1 MEMHQCKLSYR
12 TNCKQFTEQI
22 MTAKEKAEQ
31 IYDEIYS
38 AMENGVPK
46 KFAIKCAIVVVEK
59 MIEYVRRWAD
69 EDYATM
75 HIIYLEQVKNE
86 ILKI

>member
-1 MEMHQCKLSYR
+1 
-12 TNCKQFTEQI
+12 

-31 IYDEIYS
+31 IYDEIYKG
-38 AMENGVPK
+38 MEYGVPK
-46 KFAIKCAIVVVEK
+46 KFAVKCAIVVVEK
-59 MIEYVRRWAD
+59 MIEYVNKWAD

-75 HIIYLEQVKNE
+75 HVIYLEQVKNE